1 MTANFPYSISQVVA
15 ITKGKWKKG
24 KAQFNAPIYLSLDS
38 RKISF
43 PEQTIFFAIDNNAR
57 KPSELI
63 PSFYKEGVRNFVTNN
78 TEVNFVNCKDANFIL
93 VKDSVSALQKLATAH
108 RHQLRKATVIGI
120 TGSNGKTI
128 VKEWLNFL
136 LSPQLKIYRS
146 PRSYNSQI
154 GVPLSVINTP
164 SGIDLAIFEAGISQT
179 NEMQTLQKIILPSI
193 GILTNIGNAHDEGFK
208 NKQEKIQEKISLFS
222 TAKTIIYGSDDDEV
236 EKELLDLKK
245 SKPQLELFSWSKKK
259 KATLQV
265 KKIEQLKDQSIISG
279 IYKRENLTISIPFI
293 DRASIEN
300 AITCWCVVLL
310 LFPKEKQIISR
321 FKELFSIEMRL
332 QLMPAINHCTIIND
346 SYSNDLESLNVA
358 LDFLNQQKQHAYHT
372 VILSDILEAGVDD
385 SELFKNVAALL
396 KHKKIDRLIGIGSQM
411 SKNKTVFNFL
421 KQTHFYKST
430 QELVEDFSNLKFRDE
445 TILIKGARSFGLEKL
460 SALLEKKVHQTIL
473 ETNLNAIAHNLKVY
487 KCLLNPTTK
496 IMVMVKA
503 FAYGSGSNEVASVL
517 QFHKADYL
525 GVAYAD
531 EGVALREAGITLP
544 IMVMNVDESAFK
556 ILIKHHLEP
565 EIFSMDLMEKYISF
579 LHSANLKAQ
588 PIHVKLDTGMH
599 RLGFMPA
606 EINNFCN
613 LIENESAIKIKSVFS
628 HFSASDDLSKK
639 NFTLQQYNLFKKS
652 IQKIKKHIS
661 YSFDVHIANT
671 AAISLF
677 PQLQM
682 DMVRLG

>member
-1 MTANFPYSISQVVA
+1 V
-15 ITKGKWKKG
+15 
-24 KAQFNAPIYLSLDS
+24 
-38 RKISF
+38 
-43 PEQTIFFAIDNNAR
+43 
-57 KPSELI
+57 
-63 PSFYKEGVRNFVTNN
+63 
-78 TEVNFVNCKDANFIL
+78 
-93 VKDSVSALQKLATAH
+93 
-108 RHQLRKATVIGI
+108 
-120 TGSNGKTI
+120 
-128 VKEWLNFL
+128 
-136 LSPQLKIYRS
+136 
-146 PRSYNSQI
+146 
-154 GVPLSVINTP
+154 
-164 SGIDLAIFEAGISQT
+164 
-179 NEMQTLQKIILPSI
+179 
-193 GILTNIGNAHDEGFK
+193 GNAHDEGFK
-208 NKQEKIQEKISLFS
+208 NKQEKIQEKLSLFS
-222 TAKTIIYGSDDDEV
+222 TSKTIIYGSDDDEV
-236 EKELLDLKK
+236 EKELRDLKK
-245 SKPQLELFSWSKKK
+245 SKPQLDLFSWSEKK
-259 KATLQV
+259 KATLQI
-265 KKIEQLKDQSIISG
+265 KKIERLKDQSIISG
-279 IYKRENLTISIPFI
+279 IYNRENLTISIPFI

-300 AITCWCVVLL
+300 AITSWCVVLL

-372 VILSDILEAGVDD
+372 VILSDILETGVDD
-385 SELFKNVAALL
+385 TELFKNVAALL
-396 KHKKIDRLIGIGSQM
+396 KHKKIDRLIGIGYRM
-411 SKNKTVFNFL
+411 SKNKNVFNFL
-421 KQTHFYKST
+421 KETHFYKST
-430 QELVEDFSNLKFRDE
+430 QELVEDFSNLQFRDE

-460 SALLEKKVHQTIL
+460 SALLEKKVHQTTL
-473 ETNLNAIAHNLKVY
+473 ETNLNGIAHNLKVY
-487 KCLLNPTTK
+487 KSLLKPTTK

-544 IMVMNVDESAFK
+544 IMVMNVDESVFK

-565 EIFSMDLMEKYISF
+565 EIFSMDLMGKYISF

-606 EINNFCN
+606 EINNLCN
-613 LIENESAIKIKSVFS
+613 LIENEPAIIIKSVFS
-628 HFSASDDLSKK
+628 HFAASDDLSKK
-639 NFTLQQYNLFKKS
+639 SFTLQQFNLFKKS

-677 PQLQM
+677 PQLQL
-682 DMVRLG
+682 DMVRLGIGLYGIDADKKIQARLKNVSTLRTHISQVKKIKAGESIGYGGDTITKKETIIAIVRIGYADGYSRSFSNGRGKMLVHNQLAPVIGKVCMDMTILDISQIKNVKEGDEVIVFGEKLSIQKLAKWIHTIPYEIMAGISGRVKRVYYEE